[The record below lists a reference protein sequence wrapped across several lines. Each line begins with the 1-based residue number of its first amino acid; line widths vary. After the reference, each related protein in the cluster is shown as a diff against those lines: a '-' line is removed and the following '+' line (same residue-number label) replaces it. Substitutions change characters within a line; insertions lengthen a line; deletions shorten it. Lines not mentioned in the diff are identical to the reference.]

1 VKRAIVALETSGR
14 APSVAVRRGALEAS
28 RDLER
33 DRAHASDLLPAL
45 DALLREVGGSPAE
58 IGAVLVGTGPGS
70 YTGLRVGL
78 ATALGIVRGTG
89 AQLRGV
95 PSGETLCYAE
105 LRPGEEATVLLDA
118 RAGEVYFARYRR
130 TADEIEVVRAPCVL
144 PVTDVRGAVED
155 RGPIFGDREAIE
167 AAGALDALGPRFRS
181 GVRAHARALLA
192 LGTQR
197 LQRVG
202 AQAPSDVAPLY
213 LRPFAVRARRR

>member
-1 VKRAIVALETSGR
+1 MNRSIVALETSGR

-28 RDLER
+28 RDLEK

-45 DALLREVGGSPAE
+45 DALLREVGGRPAE
-58 IGAVLVGTGPGS
+58 IGGVLVGTGPGS

-89 AQLRGV
+89 ARLRGV
-95 PSGETLCYAE
+95 PSGETLCFAE

-118 RAGEVYFARYRR
+118 RAGEVYLARYRR
-130 TADEIEVVRAPCVL
+130 TADEVEVVRAPCVL
-144 PVTDVRGAVED
+144 RVAEAAGAVED

-167 AAGALDALGPRFRS
+167 AAGALAALGPRFRA
-181 GVRAHARALLA
+181 GARPHAHALLA
-192 LGTQR
+192 LGTSR
-197 LQRVG
+197 LERLG